1 MSNSLQILCIKDTE
15 GFWTVNERYPA
26 RQFCRAL
33 AHLMKMHEN
42 HYKKRAGVAEIRKRT
57 KRDDHHHKIAVRI
70 SLKRL
75 NFFHLIC

>member
-1 MSNSLQILCIKDTE
+1 MKDTE

-42 HYKKRAGVAEIRKRT
+42 HYTKRAGVMEIRARAGV
-57 KRDDHHHKIAVRI
+57 IM
-70 SLKRL
+70 SEFWLL
-75 NFFHLIC
+75 MS